1 MNAFKNLVDH
11 SLISLNYFNK
21 VNTVYV
27 VINIKKNSSNIE
39 QLKITRDISH
49 RISSWFNFY
58 QLRTGQTVPSPNTW
72 DLESLARI
80 TNEFMDK
87 LGMFEKIEDFPVI
100 WEEAIES
107 IIQVEE
113 WEVEENKTVVVYE

>member
-1 MNAFKNLVDH
+1 M
-11 SLISLNYFNK
+11 
-21 VNTVYV
+21 
-27 VINIKKNSSNIE
+27 
-39 QLKITRDISH
+39 
-49 RISSWFNFY
+49 
-58 QLRTGQTVPSPNTW
+58 VPSPNTW

-87 LGMFEKIEDFPVI
+87 LGMFEKIEDLPVI